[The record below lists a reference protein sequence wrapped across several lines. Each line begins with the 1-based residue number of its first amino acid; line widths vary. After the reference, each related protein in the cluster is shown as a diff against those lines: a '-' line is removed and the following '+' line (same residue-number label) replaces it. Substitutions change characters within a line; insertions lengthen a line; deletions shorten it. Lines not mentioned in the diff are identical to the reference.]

1 MASSYWDRV
10 LYARL
15 SRRRALA
22 ATGAAALGG
31 AILSA
36 CGGDDEGGGG
46 GVTGVS
52 SALTYK
58 PVDTTKSAKRG
69 GVIKAYLQNFPGHFD
84 RHQFPFGLSVA
95 TCPVGSQLTKYKP
108 GRLEDPELGSVG
120 DIAQEWEYS
129 PDKLTLS
136 VSLSG
141 EYSHSCAM
149 SPTDPSS
156 GSSRRPGLYFVSWL
170 PTGQVATE
178 SPNGN

>member
-69 GVIKAYLQNFPGHFD
+69 GVIKSYLQNFPGNFD
-84 RHQFPFGLSVA
+84 LHQFPFGLSVA
-95 TCPVGSQLTKYKP
+95 TCPVGSQLTKDKP
-108 GRLEDPELGSVG
+108 GRPEDPELG
-120 DIAQEWEYS
+120 A
-129 PDKLTLS
+129 
-136 VSLSG
+136 
-141 EYSHSCAM
+141 
-149 SPTDPSS
+149 
-156 GSSRRPGLYFVSWL
+156 PGGL
-170 PTGQVATE
+170 PAARG
-178 SPNGN
+178 